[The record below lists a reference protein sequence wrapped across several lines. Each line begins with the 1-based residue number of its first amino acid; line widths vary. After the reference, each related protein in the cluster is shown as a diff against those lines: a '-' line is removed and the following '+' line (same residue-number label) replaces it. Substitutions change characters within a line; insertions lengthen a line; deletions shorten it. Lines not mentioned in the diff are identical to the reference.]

1 MITLTK
7 TINKL
12 PKNPLLKTNKGE
24 HRLEMNIKTRT
35 GNHQQA
41 SPQGPP
47 FLHFFPPPPPD
58 ANCRLCGDAAA
69 ADRLPLPHRVVCAG
83 HCSPVLGWPRRS
95 ALGSKGARFWGFWQA
110 AQRRKQRQQH
120 TQECCGCG
128 LEVKTLSF

>member
-47 FLHFFPPPPPD
+47 FLHFWGRGVGVGSAF
-58 ANCRLCGDAAA
+58 L
-69 ADRLPLPHRVVCAG
+69 RVAFLGVG
-83 HCSPVLGWPRRS
+83 LKGKPKGKPVE
-95 ALGSKGARFWGFWQA
+95 SK
-110 AQRRKQRQQH
+110 
-120 TQECCGCG
+120 
-128 LEVKTLSF
+128 